1 MSSQAGSDFETTLRA
16 SINDANVPTLLLL
29 LVQLTGD
36 MTWLEPPFQPTR
48 TKGLSDNDDGGLPP
62 EVQAQVREA
71 AIDAILAWRAGRPVA
86 IPAPTEELML
96 RMMSVSM
103 GETIPQDYAEMM
115 VDKFVTPDHVADDGG
130 QSAPPPPS
138 FNAVVI
144 GAGMSGICAGI
155 KLAELGVP
163 YTVIEKSSGIGGTW
177 WQNKYPG
184 AGVDTPSHLYSF
196 SFARHDWPHYF
207 ATSDE
212 VQEYFS
218 KVAEE
223 FGVRQRVRF
232 ETEVLSA
239 VYDESTQ
246 LWTTTVRLPDGSQDR
261 LISNIVISAV
271 GAFGRPKWPDIPGR
285 DSFSG
290 ASAHTAQWPADLDL
304 TDKRVGVIGNGASA
318 MQLVP
323 AIVDQAQ
330 HVTIFQHSPQW
341 AAPFEKFKVEIPEP
355 VRFLFRGIPL
365 YEAWYRLRLSWI
377 FDSKVH
383 PSLQKDPDWPHPE
396 RSINSINEGHR
407 SFFSRYITS
416 QLGDRQDLID
426 AVLPKYPPFG
436 KRMLLDNNW
445 FKTLTRDDVSL
456 VTERVTA
463 IAESGAMTG
472 DGTLH
477 EVDVLVYA
485 TGFDVVRFLAPMD
498 IRGKSGRSLRDAWND
513 DDARSYLGVAVP
525 DFPNF
530 FTLYG
535 PNTQA
540 GQGGSLIFVVES
552 QMRYIADLLRQMF
565 LQNLAAVE
573 CRVDVHEDYNSR
585 VDEAHERMVWTHP
598 GMDVYYRN
606 GRGRVVVNS
615 PWRVVD
621 FWKMTRRASLSDFE
635 VKARTS
641 TSRSTS

>member
-1 MSSQAGSDFETTLRA
+1 MSSQAGSEFEMTLRS
-16 SINDANVPTLLLL
+16 SIKDANVPTLLLL

-36 MTWLEPPFQPTR
+36 MSWLEPPFEPTR
-48 TKGLSDNDDGGLPP
+48 TKGLSDNDGGGLPV
-62 EVQAQVREA
+62 ELQATVREA
-71 AIDAILAWRAGRPVA
+71 AIEAILAWRGGRPVA
-86 IPAPTEELML
+86 VEVPSEDLML

-103 GETIPQDYAEMM
+103 GEPIPQDYAEMM
-115 VDKFVTPDHVADDGG
+115 VDKFIVPTRSTRNAPTPL
-130 QSAPPPPS
+130 PPPPS

-163 YTVIEKSSGIGGTW
+163 YTVIEKASDVGGTW

-207 ATSDE
+207 ANSDE
-212 VQEYFS
+212 VQAYFS
-218 KVAEE
+218 KVADE

-232 ETEVLSA
+232 DTEVLSA
-239 VYDESTQ
+239 VYDDSTQ
-246 LWTTTVRLPDGSQDR
+246 LWTTTVRMPDGSRDE
-261 LISNIVISAV
+261 LTSNVIISAV

-285 DSFSG
+285 DRFAG
-290 ASAHTAQWPADLDL
+290 TSAHTAQWPRDLDL
-304 TDKRVGVIGNGASA
+304 SHKRVGVIGNGASA

-323 AIVDQAQ
+323 AIVDEAQ
-330 HVTIFQHSPQW
+330 SVTVFQHSPQW
-341 AAPFEKFKVEIPEP
+341 AAPFEKFKVEIPTP
-355 VRFLFRGIPL
+355 VRFLFREIPL
-365 YEAWYRLRLSWI
+365 YETWYRLRLSWI

-383 PSLQKDPDWPHPE
+383 PSLQKDPHWPHPD

-407 SFFSRYITS
+407 NFFTRYIES

-436 KRMLLDNNW
+436 KRMLLDNDW

-456 VTERVTA
+456 VTDRITA
-463 IAESGAMTG
+463 IAESGVMTG

-477 EVDVLVYA
+477 DVDVIVYA

-498 IRGKSGRSLRDAWND
+498 IRGKSGRSLRETWND

-552 QMRYIADLLRQMF
+552 QMRYIADVLRQMF
-565 LQNLAAVE
+565 THDLNAVE
-573 CRVDVHEDYNSR
+573 CRRDVHEAYNAS
-585 VDEAHERMVWTHP
+585 VDAAHERMVWTHP
-598 GMDVYYRN
+598 GMSVYYRN
-606 GRGRVVVNS
+606 ARGRVVVNS

-621 FWKMTRRASLSDFE
+621 FWKMTRHASLSDYE
-635 VKARTS
+635 VTARRT
-641 TSRSTS
+641 